1 MNLMELLGKIGE
13 AVANGASTP
22 EKNSS
27 QKSEQKKAP
36 SVEAGAT
43 TLSAPLSP
51 LKTNKTKRET
61 VEDMLRRHA
70 ALSLKID
77 AASSAAT
84 NAGAATTAAKAKTA
98 PSVPSKKPD

>member
-13 AVANGASTP
+13 AVANGTSP
-22 EKNSS
+22 SEKNSS
-27 QKSEQKKAP
+27 QKSEQKAP

-70 ALSLKID
+70 ALSMKID

-84 NAGAATTAAKAKTA
+84 NSGAATAAAKAKTA
-98 PSVPSKKPD
+98 PSAPSKKPD

>member
-1 MNLMELLGKIGE
+1 MELLGKIGE
-13 AVANGASTP
+13 AVANGTSTS
-22 EKNSS
+22 EKNPS
-27 QKSEQKKAP
+27 QKSEQKAP

-77 AASSAAT
+77 ADAAK
-84 NAGAATTAAKAKTA
+84 NSGAVTAAAKAETA
-98 PSVPSKKPD
+98 PSVPFKKPD

>member
-1 MNLMELLGKIGE
+1 MNLMELIGKIGE
-13 AVANGASTP
+13 AVANGTSP
-22 EKNSS
+22 SENISS
-27 QKSEQKKAP
+27 QKSEQKAP

-77 AASSAAT
+77 AD
-84 NAGAATTAAKAKTA
+84 AAK
-98 PSVPSKKPD
+98 KKPD

>member
-13 AVANGASTP
+13 AVANGTSP
-22 EKNSS
+22 SENISS
-27 QKSEQKKAP
+27 QKSEQKTP
-36 SVEAGAT
+36 SVETGAT

-70 ALSLKID
+70 ALSMKID
-77 AASSAAT
+77 K
-84 NAGAATTAAKAKTA
+84 NNKDDKTE
-98 PSVPSKKPD
+98 

>member
-13 AVANGASTP
+13 AVANGASTS
-22 EKNSS
+22 EKNPS
-27 QKSEQKKAP
+27 QKSEQKAP
-36 SVEAGAT
+36 SGEAGAT

-77 AASSAAT
+77 AD
-84 NAGAATTAAKAKTA
+84 AAK
-98 PSVPSKKPD
+98 KKPD

>member
-13 AVANGASTP
+13 AVVNGTSTS

-27 QKSEQKKAP
+27 QKSEQKAP

>member
-13 AVANGASTP
+13 AVANGASTS
-22 EKNSS
+22 EKNPS
-27 QKSEQKKAP
+27 QKSEQKAP

-70 ALSLKID
+70 TLSMKID
-77 AASSAAT
+77 AASPAAT
-84 NAGAATTAAKAKTA
+84 NSGAATAATKAETA